1 MKPLREQFINKLKM
15 RGLAG
20 RTIANYVDIVSRLTR
35 HYMRNPLDLTA
46 GQIEAY
52 RYFLLN
58 VKKLAPAT
66 INLNMECLRTFFNL
80 MKPENTPAAT
90 TFSRMK
96 VPKHL
101 PTVLSRSEA
110 EKLIAVT
117 TNLKHKAVIM
127 LLYCSGLRLNECINL
142 KPVHIESARMM
153 VRVEQGKGGKDRYT
167 LLSQRT
173 LQTLR
178 DYCRVYKPKEWLFE
192 GRGGIQYS
200 SRSVANIVLKANQ
213 KARLGKAISPH
224 TLRHSFATHLMEAG
238 IALPI
243 IQRLLGHANLKTTA
257 IYLHVSNVVIETIR
271 NPFDDASAHAV
282 VSPESKAA

>member
-192 GRGGIQYS
+192 GRGDNTVFVAVS
-200 SRSVANIVLKANQ
+200 SEHSTQ
-213 KARLGKAISPH
+213 SQSESQARQGDLSAYPAAQFCHASDGSRNRAADHSEASRTCESENYGDLSPC
-224 TLRHSFATHLMEAG
+224 LQCR
-238 IALPI
+238 
-243 IQRLLGHANLKTTA
+243 
-257 IYLHVSNVVIETIR
+257 Y
-271 NPFDDASAHAV
+271 
-282 VSPESKAA
+282 